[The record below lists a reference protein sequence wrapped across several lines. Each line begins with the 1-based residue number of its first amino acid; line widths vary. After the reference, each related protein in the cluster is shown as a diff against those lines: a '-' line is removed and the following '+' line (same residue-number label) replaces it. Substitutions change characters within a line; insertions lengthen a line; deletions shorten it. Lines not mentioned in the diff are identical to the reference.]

1 MRSTAPE
8 SMPAGDTDLIA
19 RAAGGDER
27 AMAALYD
34 RYGQVLY
41 AVAYRIVG
49 QRADAEEVVL
59 DSLRAGVAGGDA
71 IRGRPGVGGGLAH
84 HDRAE
89 PRAGSGAGPEP

>member
-1 MRSTAPE
+1 MSSTAPGPT
-8 SMPAGDTDLIA
+8 PAGDTDLIA

-59 DSLRAGVAGGDA
+59 DAFAQAWREATRFEAAARL
-71 IRGRPGVGGGLAH
+71 GGGLAH
-84 HDRAE
+84 HHRAE
-89 PRAGSGAGPEP
+89 PGAGSGAGPEP